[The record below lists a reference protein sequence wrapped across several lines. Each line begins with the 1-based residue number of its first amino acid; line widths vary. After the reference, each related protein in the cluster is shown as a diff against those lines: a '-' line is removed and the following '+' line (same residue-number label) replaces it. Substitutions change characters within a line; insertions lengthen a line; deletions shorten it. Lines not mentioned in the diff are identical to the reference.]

1 MQMNVKERALI
12 VKTIKKTTS
21 VIDPLNYSNDRT
33 FWGEMGGV
41 IFFINYLSDMLEKD
55 YEDLLYKSADIN
67 LIDSYNTELDRM
79 IDQIKLN
86 EEREKTC
93 IK

>member
-1 MQMNVKERALI
+1 
-12 VKTIKKTTS
+12 
-21 VIDPLNYSNDRT
+21 
-33 FWGEMGGV
+33 
-41 IFFINYLSDMLEKD
+41 MLEKD